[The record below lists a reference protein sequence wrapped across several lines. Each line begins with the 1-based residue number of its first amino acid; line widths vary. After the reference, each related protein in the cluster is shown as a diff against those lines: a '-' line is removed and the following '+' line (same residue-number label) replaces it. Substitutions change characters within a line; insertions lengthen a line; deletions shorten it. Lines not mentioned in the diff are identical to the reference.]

1 MNYKRLYYL
10 IRRLRVGVRGVGGI
24 RERCWRSLAHT
35 SLNIRTAESTRSSIL
50 TMIPGRDSPHSYQ
63 L

>member
-1 MNYKRLYYL
+1 MNYKNLYYL

-24 RERCWRSLAHT
+24 CGRCWRSLADT
-35 SLNIRTAESTRSSIL
+35 GLNIRTAESTRSSIL
-50 TMIPGRDSPHSYQ
+50 